1 MDLRQLEYILKIAEE
16 KNITKAAEKLYIS
29 QPALNQQ
36 LLNLEKELGTQLF
49 QRKRGDW
56 RVTEAGEIYV
66 EAARRIL
73 DIKHNAYTHIAEIAE
88 TKNVELNVGVTPSM
102 GGQMLSWMFRR
113 FYSIYPEVRL
123 HIHQANSH
131 ELQKA
136 VISGAL
142 DLAVGTVTE
151 DRDTV
156 HCDYRELKT
165 IEMLLIMSERNP
177 LVSEA
182 YMEEDGSLCMDIRKL
197 REEYFALGA
206 REGTNGELQERIFE
220 EAGFV
225 PRVYQEGGGWQ
236 LRYSMVE
243 MNLCCAFMEEHHKRD
258 LPQSVLSMKLS
269 THPRLTWV
277 VILKKGR
284 QLSQPARL
292 FMELAEQYWAE
303 R

>member
-1 MDLRQLEYILKIAEE
+1 
-16 KNITKAAEKLYIS
+16 
-29 QPALNQQ
+29 
-36 LLNLEKELGTQLF
+36 
-49 QRKRGDW
+49 
-56 RVTEAGEIYV
+56 
-66 EAARRIL
+66 
-73 DIKHNAYTHIAEIAE
+73 
-88 TKNVELNVGVTPSM
+88 
-102 GGQMLSWMFRR
+102 MLSWMFRR

-142 DLAVGTVTE
+142 DLAVGTVAE

-182 YMEEDGSLCMDIRKL
+182 YMEEDRSLCMDIKEASGGVLCPGRPVPGRMESCRNVSL
-197 REEYFALGA
+197 R
-206 REGTNGELQERIFE
+206 

-236 LRYSMVE
+236 LRTPWW
-243 MNLCCAFMEEHHKRD
+243 R
-258 LPQSVLSMKLS
+258 
-269 THPRLTWV
+269 
-277 VILKKGR
+277 
-284 QLSQPARL
+284 
-292 FMELAEQYWAE
+292 
-303 R
+303 